1 MLQTLSLTT
10 PLTQKILPWKY
21 PTRTDREHFPL
32 CMFFLSSHCGEL
44 TLAGLQVPTKPFY
57 HSSSGQ
63 RRENYEERLKGWDKV
78 RESNHRLLSWES
90 TWEKINLI
98 YYQSNHS
105 RIIRNENKSQHTSA
119 SLLPSSQAQFHSQ
132 FSLTPLF
139 SGCNAIVKWLFL
151 LPEHFIWEELPAS
164 LLGSALARGRSILA
178 GVGSV
183 RRGRY
188 LWHLLTE
195 ATPSSSPKLPK
206 SGHTD
211 PTTHIKFQ
219 CCDGLN
225 YYSFCYTDAAIAIIA
240 AVVLQVCRNWV
251 WLLIYEVFD
260 TATSAWSAYSVSST
274 GSSHRRVCKQHL

>member
-21 PTRTDREHFPL
+21 PTCTDREHFPL

-63 RRENYEERLKGWDKV
+63 GRGNYEERLKGWDKV
-78 RESNHRLLSWES
+78 RESNHRLLSWEP

-105 RIIRNENKSQHTSA
+105 RIIRNENKSQHTSP

-139 SGCNAIVKWLFL
+139 SGCNAVVKWLFL
-151 LPEHFIWEELPAS
+151 LPEHFISEELPAS
-164 LLGSALARGRSILA
+164 LLGSALAGAGPSWLA
-178 GVGSV
+178 LALSDVGIISGTFSQKPPQV
-183 RRGRY
+183 APQSCQN
-188 LWHLLTE
+188 L
-195 ATPSSSPKLPK
+195 ATQTQQHTSSFS
-206 SGHTD
+206 
-211 PTTHIKFQ
+211 
-219 CCDGLN
+219 
-225 YYSFCYTDAAIAIIA
+225 
-240 AVVLQVCRNWV
+240 AVM
-251 WLLIYEVFD
+251 
-260 TATSAWSAYSVSST
+260 
-274 GSSHRRVCKQHL
+274 G